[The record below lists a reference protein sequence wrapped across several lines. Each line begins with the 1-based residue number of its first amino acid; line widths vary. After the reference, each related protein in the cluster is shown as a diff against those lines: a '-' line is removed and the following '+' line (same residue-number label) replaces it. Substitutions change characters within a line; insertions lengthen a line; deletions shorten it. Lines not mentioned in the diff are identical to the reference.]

1 MNRIFK
7 KNEIENLEPDTDE
20 EMVQMMEKRERW

>member
-7 KNEIENLEPDTDE
+7 KNEIENLEPDMR
-20 EMVQMMEKRERW
+20 EMVQMMETRERW